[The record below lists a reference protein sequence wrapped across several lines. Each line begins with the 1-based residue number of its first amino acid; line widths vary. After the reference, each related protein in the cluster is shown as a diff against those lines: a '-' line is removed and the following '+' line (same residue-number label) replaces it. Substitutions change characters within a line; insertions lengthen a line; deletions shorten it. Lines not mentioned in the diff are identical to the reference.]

1 MKKKYLKN
9 KYQIVCFLLS
19 TLILVFVSIIALAI
33 GSISAAIFTIGIT
46 IGVIFLTTLLGFYFI
61 FQFVYFDND
70 GIHITLINKEINF
83 ISWDQIKEVNE
94 SNIYRGPIYQLVL
107 KNGRVLNLDRRKK
120 IKQEIFKYYKK
131 N

>member
-33 GSISAAIFTIGIT
+33 GCISAAIFTIGIT

-70 GIHITLINKEINF
+70 GIHITLINKKR
-83 ISWDQIKEVNE
+83 S
-94 SNIYRGPIYQLVL
+94 
-107 KNGRVLNLDRRKK
+107 
-120 IKQEIFKYYKK
+120 
-131 N
+131 

>member
-19 TLILVFVSIIALAI
+19 TLFLVFVSIIALAI
-33 GSISAAIFTIGIT
+33 GGISAAIFTIGIT